1 MNAFVIQTRFMIKL
15 LRVVLFTSASYLKLL
30 LAIVIVNLL
39 VDFGSSNK
47 MKGYNGYIYLQKMVY
62 FYLFYIFNHIKE
74 IL

>member
-62 FYLFYIFNHIKE
+62 FYLFLHF
-74 IL
+74 